1 MLEVNATITGFSRI
15 DFDKK
20 KIRKVLRA
28 EGAIIRKEARKLVAR
43 RAIASAPGEYPTRQT
58 GALMRSIKVKVSK
71 PGFMVK
77 IAPYKTSEMS
87 AFYPAFLNNGIT
99 GLPARKDRKAQL
111 KNGKWRVAP
120 RKNYMIEALNHR
132 RETSR
137 AAILNALQDS
147 LIPRK

>member
-77 IAPYKTSEMS
+77 IAPYKTADMTM
-87 AFYPAFLNNGIT
+87 FYPGVLSAGSAKMNIQ
-99 GLPARKDRKAQL
+99 A
-111 KNGKWRVAP
+111 
-120 RKNYMIEALNHR
+120 RKNYMETALDHR
-132 RETSR
+132 REKSR
-137 AAILNALQDS
+137 IAILNALQDS

>member
-43 RAIASAPGEYPTRQT
+43 RAIASAPGDYPTRQT
-58 GALMRSIKVKVSK
+58 GTLMRSIKVKVSK

-77 IAPYKTSEMS
+77 IAPYKTADMTM
-87 AFYPAFLNNGIT
+87 FYPAVLSAGSAKMNIQ
-99 GLPARKDRKAQL
+99 A
-111 KNGKWRVAP
+111 
-120 RKNYMIEALNHR
+120 RKNYMETALDHR
-132 RETSR
+132 REKSR
-137 AAILNALQDS
+137 IAILNALQDS